1 MRCVVIVT
9 AARWV
14 VSRLGQRLTL
24 LATFAP
30 STEGSE
36 PVPASIA
43 IRFFLELAVI
53 LVACRVVGLVARRF
67 GQPQVVGEMIA
78 GVILGPSLLGLLA
91 PGVQQYLF
99 PPGQANTVLYTMAQI
114 GLVLYM
120 FLIGLNFDV
129 DLIKDRART
138 AAAVS
143 AAGILTP
150 LALGALIAGPLLA
163 SGSFFGEN
171 VTLVMAM
178 MFLGASIATTA
189 FPMLA
194 RIIFEKRLSGTPLGT
209 LALACGASDDA
220 LSWCILAIVL
230 AMHRGSPSTA
240 ILAIGGGLL
249 YTLVVLTVGRR
260 TLQPLGPISE
270 RRQGISATT
279 LSTVLGLL
287 MLCAWFTDVIG
298 IYAIFGA
305 FILGVAMP
313 SGFFAHRLT
322 DTVEPLVTTFLLPLF
337 FVYSGL
343 NTQIGLLDSPAL
355 WAVTIGLLVV
365 SIAGKGL
372 ACTVAARLRRVPLR
386 ESVALGALMNA
397 RGLIE
402 LILLNIGL
410 QAGIITP
417 TLFTILVIVAI
428 VTTLM
433 ATPIFDFVYGR
444 HRQTTPLAKP
454 DAPREATQLRS
465 ATRRSEVDAEEA

>member
-1 MRCVVIVT
+1 
-9 AARWV
+9 V
-14 VSRLGQRLTL
+14 VSRPGQRLTL

-30 STEGSE
+30 STKGFES
-36 PVPASIA
+36 VPAPIA

-53 LVACRVVGLVARRF
+53 LVACRLVGLVARRF
-67 GQPQVVGEMIA
+67 GQPQVVGEMVA

-99 PPGQANTVLYTMAQI
+99 PPGQANTMLYTMAQI

-129 DLIKDRART
+129 DLIKDRAGT

-171 VTLVMAM
+171 VTLIMAM

-240 ILAIGGGLL
+240 VLAIGGGLL

-260 TLQPLGPISE
+260 TLQPLGPVSE

-343 NTQIGLLDSPAL
+343 NTQIGLLDSPTL

-372 ACTVAARLRRVPLR
+372 ACTVAARLRKVPLR

-454 DAPREATQLRS
+454 EAAREGTQLPS
-465 ATRRSEVDAEEA
+465 ATRRSEADADEA